1 MKVYTLTV
9 GPLDE
14 NCYLVVDEES
24 PETIIIDPGAEA
36 ERIIEFIRDN
46 ALEPKMI
53 INTHAHWD
61 HIGAVVRLKEAF
73 GIPFYMHGDDAEWLE
88 APLRDLFGK
97 NTIEGLTVDRFVKHG
112 DEFRLGLRSVRV
124 VHTPGHTKGSCTVWF
139 MNDDIAMTGDTLFK
153 GSCGRVDFPG
163 GSMEDMLY
171 SLQVRMVALPDECVV
186 YPGHGPKT
194 TMAFERAH
202 NPYMRYEA

>member
-1 MKVYTLTV
+1 M
-9 GPLDE
+9 
-14 NCYLVVDEES
+14 
-24 PETIIIDPGAEA
+24 
-36 ERIIEFIRDN
+36 
-46 ALEPKMI
+46 
-53 INTHAHWD
+53 
-61 HIGAVVRLKEAF
+61 
-73 GIPFYMHGDDAEWLE
+73 
-88 APLRDLFGK
+88 
-97 NTIEGLTVDRFVKHG
+97 
-112 DEFRLGLRSVRV
+112 
-124 VHTPGHTKGSCTVWF
+124 WF